1 MLFIFKNGSHSS
13 LKVHQGGSCK
23 KAFRSH
29 IWFPAMGTKAG
40 GVFLYKLLS
49 PFFSDS
55 HYACEIIKMLIMEK
69 NGITEWKTLQ

>member
-1 MLFIFKNGSHSS
+1 
-13 LKVHQGGSCK
+13 
-23 KAFRSH
+23 
-29 IWFPAMGTKAG
+29 MGTKAG